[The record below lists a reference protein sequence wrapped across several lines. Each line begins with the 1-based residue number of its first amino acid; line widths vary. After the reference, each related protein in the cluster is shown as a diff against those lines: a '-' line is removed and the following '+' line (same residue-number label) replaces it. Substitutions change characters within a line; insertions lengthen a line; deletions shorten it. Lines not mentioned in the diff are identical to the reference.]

1 MKQSASAVPPPARLH
16 EQATA
21 SASARRIYALVLRY
35 WYVIRSS
42 WPRTAELIYWPLVQM
57 LMWGFLQTYLAQ
69 TSSFAAK
76 AAGLFIGAVLMWD
89 ILVRSQLGFAVAFL
103 EEIWSRNLGHLMMSP
118 LRPAELVAALIL
130 VSLIKLLV
138 AMVPVAVLAYAF
150 FGFNVLALGLAFAA
164 FFANLV
170 LMSWSLGLVS
180 TGVVL
185 RWGLG
190 AESFA
195 WLIVFVFLPLCC
207 VYYPVSTLPAWL
219 QTVALALPPTYVFE
233 GLRAIVLRGDFV
245 ADLMVKAL
253 ALNALYFAAGS
264 ATFAYF
270 LQSARINGTLVQM
283 GE

>member
-1 MKQSASAVPPPARLH
+1 MKQSASATPHASRLR

-21 SASARRIYALVLRY
+21 AASARRIYGLVLRY

-69 TSSFAAK
+69 TTSFAAK

-118 LRPAELVAALIL
+118 LRPAELVAALVL

-150 FGFNVLALGLAFAA
+150 FGFNVLSLGLAFAA

>member
-1 MKQSASAVPPPARLH
+1 MTEAASPRSGLRDQTTIAASAG
-16 EQATA
+16 
-21 SASARRIYALVLRY
+21 RIWGMVLRY

-57 LMWGFLQTYLAQ
+57 LMWGFLQSYLAQ
-69 TSSFAAK
+69 TTNFAAK
-76 AAGLFIGAVLMWD
+76 AAGLFIGAVLLWD

-103 EEIWSRNLGHLMMSP
+103 EEVWSRNLGHLMMSP
-118 LRPAELVAALIL
+118 LRPLELVAALII

-138 AMVPVAVLAYAF
+138 AMVPVALLAYLF
-150 FGFNVLALGLAFAA
+150 FGFNVLTLGFAFAA

-170 LMSWSLGLVS
+170 IMSWSLGLIS

-195 WLIVFVFLPLCC
+195 WLVVFVFLPLCC
-207 VYYPVSTLPAWL
+207 VYYPVATLPAWL
-219 QTVALALPPTYVFE
+219 QPVALALPPTYVFE
-233 GLRAIVLRGDFV
+233 GLRAIVLQGAFV
-245 ADLMVKAL
+245 SDLMMKAL
-253 ALNALYFAAGS
+253 ALNVLYFAAGYG
-264 ATFAYF
+264 AFAYF
-270 LQSARINGTLVQM
+270 LQSARVHGSLVQM

>member
-1 MKQSASAVPPPARLH
+1 MTSTSAKHLRPQTTIA
-16 EQATA
+16 A
-21 SASARRIYALVLRY
+21 SVGRIWAMVLRY

-57 LMWGFLQTYLAQ
+57 LMWGFLQSYLAQ
-69 TSSFAAK
+69 TSSFAGK
-76 AAGLFIGAVLMWD
+76 AAGLFIGAVLLWD

-118 LRPAELVAALIL
+118 LRPAELVAALIV
-130 VSLIKLLV
+130 VSLIKLMV
-138 AMVPVAVLAYAF
+138 AMVPVAVLAYVF
-150 FGFNVLALGLAFAA
+150 FDFNVLSLGIAFAV

-170 LMSWSLGLVS
+170 IMSWSLGLVS

-207 VYYPVSTLPAWL
+207 VYYPVTTLPGWL
-219 QTVALALPPTYVFE
+219 QPVALALPPTYVFE
-233 GLRAIVLRGDFV
+233 GLRAIVLQGTFDPQ
-245 ADLMVKAL
+245 LMVWAFG
-253 ALNALYFAAGS
+253 LNLVYFALGFAAFAFFLHRARVHGS
-264 ATFAYF
+264 
-270 LQSARINGTLVQM
+270 LVQM

>member
-1 MKQSASAVPPPARLH
+1 MNHSAPA
-16 EQATA
+16 A
-21 SASARRIYALVLRY
+21 SRPSPLLAQRTPTASARRIYGLVLRY

-69 TSSFAAK
+69 TSNFAAK
-76 AAGLFIGAVLMWD
+76 AAGLFIGAVLLWD

-138 AMVPVAVLAYAF
+138 AMVPVALLAYAF
-150 FGFNVLALGLAFAA
+150 FGFNVLSLGVAFAF

-170 LMSWSLGLVS
+170 MMSWSLGLIS

-207 VYYPVSTLPAWL
+207 VYYPVSTLPSWL

-245 ADLMVKAL
+245 GSLMVKAL
-253 ALNALYFAAGS
+253 ALNAVYFAAGW

>member
-1 MKQSASAVPPPARLH
+1 MPSQVPAPAPPYLRAQTTIPASAAR
-16 EQATA
+16 
-21 SASARRIYALVLRY
+21 IWGMVLRY
-35 WYVIRSS
+35 WYVVRSS

-57 LMWGFLQTYLAQ
+57 LMWGFLQSYLAQ
-69 TSSFAAK
+69 SASFAAK

-130 VSLIKLLV
+130 VSLLKLLV

-150 FGFNVLALGLAFAA
+150 FGFNVLSLGLAFAA

-207 VYYPVSTLPAWL
+207 VYYPVSTLPSWL

-245 ADLMVKAL
+245 GSLMVKAL
-253 ALNALYFAAGS
+253 ALNAVYFAAGW

-270 LQSARINGTLVQM
+270 LQSARINGSLVQM

>member
-1 MKQSASAVPPPARLH
+1 MTQGAAALPRSSPVREQTTVAASAG
-16 EQATA
+16 
-21 SASARRIYALVLRY
+21 RIFGLVLRY

-57 LMWGFLQTYLAQ
+57 LMWGFLQSYLAQ

-76 AAGLFIGAVLMWD
+76 AAGLFIGAVLLWD
-89 ILVRSQLGFAVAFL
+89 VLVRSQLGFSVAFL

-118 LRPAELVAALIL
+118 LRPTEFIAALIA

-138 AMVPVAVLAYAF
+138 AMIPVAFLAYFF
-150 FGFNVLALGLAFAA
+150 FGFNVLSLGFAFAA
-164 FFANLV
+164 FFANLII
-170 LMSWSLGLVS
+170 MSWSLGLIS

-195 WLIVFVFLPLCC
+195 WLIVFVLLPLCC
-207 VYYPVSTLPAWL
+207 VYYPVTTLPAWL
-219 QTVALALPPTYVFE
+219 QPVALALPPTYVFE
-233 GLRAIVLRGDFV
+233 GLRAIVLEGAFV
-245 ADLMVKAL
+245 GDLMVKAL
-253 ALNALYFAAGS
+253 ALNVVYFIAGF
-264 ATFAYF
+264 AVFAYF
-270 LQSARINGTLVQM
+270 LRSARINGTLVQM

>member
-1 MKQSASAVPPPARLH
+1 MIAAAGPAPRSSPVR
-16 EQATA
+16 EQATLAA
-21 SASARRIYALVLRY
+21 SAGRIFGLVLRY

-57 LMWGFLQTYLAQ
+57 LMWGFLQSYLAQ

-76 AAGLFIGAVLMWD
+76 AAGLFIGAVLLWD
-89 ILVRSQLGFAVAFL
+89 VLVRSQLDFSVAFL

-118 LRPAELVAALIL
+118 LRPAEFIAALMT

-138 AMVPVAVLAYAF
+138 AMVPVAFLAYF
-150 FGFNVLALGLAFAA
+150 LFGFNVLSLGVAFAA

-170 LMSWSLGLVS
+170 IMSWSLGLVS

-195 WLIVFVFLPLCC
+195 WLIVFVLLPICC
-207 VYYPVSTLPAWL
+207 VYYPVATLPGWL
-219 QTVALALPPTYVFE
+219 QPIALTLPPTYVFE
-233 GLRAIVLRGDFV
+233 GLRAIVLEGSFV
-245 ADLMVKAL
+245 GHLMVKAF
-253 ALNALYFAAGS
+253 ALNVLYFIAG
-264 ATFAYF
+264 FAIFTYY
-270 LQSARINGTLVQM
+270 LRSARIHGTLVQM

>member
-1 MKQSASAVPPPARLH
+1 MTSPAQSGARAAILHDQTTPA
-16 EQATA
+16 
-21 SASARRIYALVLRY
+21 ASARRIFGQVLRY

-42 WPRTAELIYWPLVQM
+42 WPRTAELVYWPLVQM

-69 TSSFAAK
+69 TASFAAK
-76 AAGLFIGAVLMWD
+76 AAGLFIGAVLLWD
-89 ILVRSQLGFAVAFL
+89 VLVRSQLGFAVAFL
-103 EEIWSRNLGHLMMSP
+103 EEVWSRNLGHLMMSP
-118 LRPAELVAALIL
+118 LRPAELVAALIA

-138 AMVPVAVLAYAF
+138 AMIPVAALAYVF
-150 FGFNVLALGLAFAA
+150 FSFNVLSLGLAFAA

-170 LMSWSLGLVS
+170 IMSWSLGLVS

-219 QTVALALPPTYVFE
+219 QWVALALPPTYVFE
-233 GLRAIVLRGDFV
+233 GLRAIVLEGAFV
-245 ADLMVKAL
+245 GHLMVKAL
-253 ALNALYFAAGS
+253 ALNAV
-264 ATFAYF
+264 YF
-270 LQSARINGTLVQM
+270 LAGCAVFAHFLESARVNGTLVQM

>member
-1 MKQSASAVPPPARLH
+1 MTDVPPPRRYPSPLL
-16 EQATA
+16 EQT
-21 SASARRIYALVLRY
+21 SLLASARRIYGCVLRY

-42 WPRTAELIYWPLVQM
+42 WPRTAELMYWPLVQM
-57 LMWGFLQTYLAQ
+57 LMWGFLQSYLAH
-69 TSSFAAK
+69 TAGFATK
-76 AAGLFIGAVLMWD
+76 AAGLFIGAVLLWD

-118 LRPAELVAALIL
+118 LRPFELIAALII

-150 FGFNVLALGLAFAA
+150 FGFNVLGLGLAFAA

-170 LMSWSLGLVS
+170 IMSWSLGLAS

-207 VYYPVSTLPAWL
+207 VYYPVSTLPTWL
-219 QTVALALPPTYVFE
+219 QPVALSLPPTYVFE
-233 GLRAIVLRGDFV
+233 GLRAIVLDGNFQGL
-245 ADLMVKAL
+245 LMVKAL
-253 ALNALYFAAGS
+253 ALNVVYFVAGWI
-264 ATFAYF
+264 AFEYF

>member
-1 MKQSASAVPPPARLH
+1 M
-16 EQATA
+16 
-21 SASARRIYALVLRY
+21 LRY

-42 WPRTAELIYWPLVQM
+42 WPRAAELIYWPLVQM
-57 LMWGFLQTYLAQ
+57 LMWGFLQSYLAQ

-76 AAGLFIGAVLMWD
+76 AAGLFIGAVLLWD
-89 ILVRSQLGFAVAFL
+89 VLVRSQLGFSVAFL

-118 LRPAELVAALIL
+118 LRPAEFIAALVA

-138 AMVPVAVLAYAF
+138 AMVPVALLAYFF
-150 FGFNVLALGLAFAA
+150 FGFNVLSLGFAFAA

-170 LMSWSLGLVS
+170 IMSWSLGLVS

-195 WLIVFVFLPLCC
+195 WLIVFVFLPICC
-207 VYYPVSTLPAWL
+207 VYYPVATLPGWL
-219 QTVALALPPTYVFE
+219 QPVALALPPTYVFE
-233 GLRAIVLRGDFV
+233 GLRAIVLEGAFV
-245 ADLMVKAL
+245 GHLMVKAL
-253 ALNALYFAAGS
+253 ALNVVYFLAGFAA
-264 ATFAYF
+264 FAYF
-270 LQSARINGTLVQM
+270 LRSARIHGTLVQM